1 MSLNLIGLLKR
12 SMNSGKTAGPF
23 LTRINLYKKMMTE
36 QIIPAVVAIITGGG
50 FLFNRVHHR
59 INDLDKRI
67 DKVEL
72 RIAESYVSKN
82 EFIRGLDSME
92 QHMIRIEEK
101 LDKLVDK
108 NTCNM

>member
-1 MSLNLIGLLKR
+1 MSLNLTGNLKKQV
-12 SMNSGKTAGPF
+12 SLGKTVGPF
-23 LTRINLYKKMMTE
+23 LTRINLYRTTMFE
-36 QIIPAVVAIITGGG
+36 QAIPAIVAIITGGG

-67 DKVEL
+67 DTIEL
-72 RIAESYVSKN
+72 RIAESYVSKS
-82 EFIRGLDSME
+82 EFVRGLDSME
-92 QHMIRIEEK
+92 AHMIRIEEK

>member
-1 MSLNLIGLLKR
+1 MV
-12 SMNSGKTAGPF
+12 
-23 LTRINLYKKMMTE
+23 E
-36 QIIPAVVAIITGGG
+36 QILPAIVAIITGGG
-50 FLFNRVHHR
+50 FLVNRIHHR

-72 RIAESYVSKN
+72 RMAESYVAKE
-82 EFIRGLDSME
+82 EFVRGLTSME

-108 NTCNM
+108 KCAT

>member
-1 MSLNLIGLLKR
+1 
-12 SMNSGKTAGPF
+12 
-23 LTRINLYKKMMTE
+23 MMIE
-36 QIIPAVVAIITGGG
+36 QAIPAVVAIITGGG

>member
-1 MSLNLIGLLKR
+1 MI
-12 SMNSGKTAGPF
+12 
-23 LTRINLYKKMMTE
+23 E
-36 QIIPAVVAIITGGG
+36 QAVPAVVAIITGGA

-59 INDLDKRI
+59 ITDLDKRVDGI
-67 DKVEL
+67 EL

>member
-1 MSLNLIGLLKR
+1 MLDQ
-12 SMNSGKTAGPF
+12 A
-23 LTRINLYKKMMTE
+23 
-36 QIIPAVVAIITGGG
+36 IPAVVAIITGGG

-67 DKVEL
+67 DKIEL

-82 EFIRGLDSME
+82 EFVRGLESME
-92 QHMIRIEEK
+92 LHMMRIEEK
-101 LDKLVDK
+101 LDRLVEK

>member
-1 MSLNLIGLLKR
+1 M
-12 SMNSGKTAGPF
+12 F
-23 LTRINLYKKMMTE
+23 E
-36 QIIPAVVAIITGGG
+36 QAIPAVVAIVTGGG

-67 DKVEL
+67 DKIEL

-82 EFIRGLDSME
+82 EFVRGIESME
-92 QHMIRIEEK
+92 LHMMRIEEK
-101 LDKLVDK
+101 LDRLVEK